1 MYTLLLII
9 LLVSLVLILCMTYRI
24 EPFANHLNRAHP
36 CRSVLTDE
44 EYLAHMIP
52 HHQVAIDVSKMHRTD
67 NAILANVLRKL
78 IWTQEYE
85 ITMMKEAMRKTVQN
99 ISGIKHNSYCLS
111 QTTFSDLS
119 PNQLALS
126 KTFCDPHFFDPE
138 LHMSHMSHAYTDNE
152 YIEHMIPHHQVAVDM
167 SKRLLEHTK
176 SDFMIYLA
184 YRIIRNQEAE
194 IKLLDDLKQ
203 V

>member
-1 MYTLLLII
+1 MLLLII
-9 LLVSLVLILCMTYRI
+9 ALVSLLLVLCMTYQV
-24 EPFANHLNRAHP
+24 ETFANHHSHAHP

-44 EYLAHMIP
+44 EYLEHMIP
-52 HHQVAIDVSKMHRTD
+52 HHQVAIDVSKIHKT
-67 NAILANVLRKL
+67 NNVLLANVLRKL

-85 ITMMKEAMRKTVQN
+85 ITLMKEAMRKTMQN
-99 ISGIKHNSYCLS
+99 VSGIKHNSQCLS
-111 QTTFSDLS
+111 QTTFSNLP

-126 KTFCDPHFFDPE
+126 KTVCDPHFFDPE
-138 LHMSHMSHAYTDNE
+138 LHMSHMSHAYTDKE

-184 YRIIRNQEAE
+184 YRIIRSQEAE